1 MLHVHVAVYVCMKQ
15 LNLKKGIWTDKA
27 NQTCPTIIPL
37 NETTVKDWDAPKQV
51 FWHVWELPFSPMT
64 TSMESAH
71 LAVFNYLYVA
81 GNCTAL
87 ALAEPQGAQNSG
99 DGVQGEF
106 EEEQNFLFLCYGAVP
121 TFFLCLIDFS
131 RQMDKNHI
139 VLSLTSVGGLTVHI
153 G

>member
-1 MLHVHVAVYVCMKQ
+1 
-15 LNLKKGIWTDKA
+15 
-27 NQTCPTIIPL
+27 
-37 NETTVKDWDAPKQV
+37 
-51 FWHVWELPFSPMT
+51 MT